1 MITVLAELQSLIN
14 RFDAS
19 LPFYKD
25 DKNAY
30 KEHSC
35 RIEYID
41 PISSFK

>member
-25 DKNAY
+25 AKNAY
-30 KEHSC
+30 NEHSC